1 MRTESEKAMINE
13 EFYIPCDGISVHIK
27 LDLPDSDPRADH
39 SKIPMVLAIPGLTG
53 HMEEPHMTAIAE
65 ALPKAGYACLRAEL
79 YGHGKSGGQFKDHT
93 LYKWVTNALSV
104 VAYARS
110 LDFVTDLYLCG
121 HSQGGLLTMLV
132 GGMCADDF
140 KAILPLSPAWMIPQW
155 ARTGTVL
162 GREFDPEHIPDT
174 VSCDSWELSGD
185 YIRVA
190 QTIHPE
196 ESIEKYKG
204 KVLIVHGDKDETIP
218 LSHAQK
224 AAELYADAELVTI
237 HGADHCFNGYAQQLA
252 SAVKDFFSKL

>member
-1 MRTESEKAMINE
+1 MNSTITQTAK
-13 EFYIPCDGISVHIK
+13 EFYIDSDGIK
-27 LDLPDSDPRADH
+27 LHARLDC
-39 SKIPMVLAIPGLTG
+39 PGGVEKAPLCIIIHGFTG
-53 HMEEPHMTAIAE
+53 NMEEEHLIAVQK
-65 ALPKAGYACLRAEL
+65 ALNEMGIYALRVEM

-93 LYKWVTNALSV
+93 LYKWVNNALSV

-132 GGMCADDF
+132 GGMCADHF

-155 ARTGTVL
+155 TRTGTVL
-162 GREFDPEHIPDT
+162 GREFDPQHIPDI
-174 VSCDSWELSGD
+174 VSSDSWELSGD

-204 KVLIVHGDKDETIP
+204 KVLIVHGDKDMTIP
-218 LSHAQK
+218 LSHARK
-224 AAELYADAELVTI
+224 AAELYADAELVTNQ
-237 HGADHCFNGYAQQLA
+237 GADHCFNGYAPQLA
-252 SAVKDFFSKL
+252 LAVKDFFSKL